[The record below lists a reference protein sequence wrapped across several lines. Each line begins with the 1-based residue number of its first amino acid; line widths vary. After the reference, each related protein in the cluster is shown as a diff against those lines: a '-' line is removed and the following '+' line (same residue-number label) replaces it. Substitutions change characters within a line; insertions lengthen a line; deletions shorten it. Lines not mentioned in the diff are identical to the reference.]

1 MSYLDLDPPAFDE
14 TTIGGYDNNENAFVD
29 SD

>member
-1 MSYLDLDPPAFDE
+1 LDLDPPAFDE